1 MSNIMKVTIILCILM
16 LTQSVIYAQGI
27 ESVIFSA
34 AASDNNNFQP
44 IVGTPYGAS
53 FSGANG
59 FLEISAAYG
68 EGTYQQSTLSSD
80 KIDATNEIKVWP
92 NPTDLLVNIDLTKLP
107 VAEYQ
112 LELLDISSK
121 QIFIKNTQE
130 TIAQIDLGL
139 LPGGTYILRVSGNK
153 AIANFKIVKRQ

>member
-1 MSNIMKVTIILCILM
+1 MKNIKKIIIVKYLLFFGVGQ
-16 LTQSVIYAQGI
+16 LHAQSI

-44 IVGTPYGAS
+44 VVGTPYGAS

-59 FLEISAAYG
+59 SLEISAAYG

-92 NPTDLLVNIDLTKLP
+92 NPTDFLVNIDLSKLP
-107 VAEYQ
+107 VGEYQ
-112 LELLDISSK
+112 LELLDISAK
-121 QIFIKNTQE
+121 QIMAKNTKDA
-130 TIAQIDLGL
+130 IAQIDLGL
-139 LPGGTYILRVSGNK
+139 LPVGTYILRVSGNK
-153 AIANFKIVKRQ
+153 DIANFKIVKRQ